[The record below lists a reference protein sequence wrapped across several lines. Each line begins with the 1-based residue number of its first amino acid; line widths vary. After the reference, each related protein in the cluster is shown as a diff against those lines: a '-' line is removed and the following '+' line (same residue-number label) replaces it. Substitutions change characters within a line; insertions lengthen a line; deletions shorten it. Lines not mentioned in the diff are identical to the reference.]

1 MADGSWRL
9 LSPIQIRNVWQPEH
23 SREVF
28 EMATMTTNHAYVR
41 VNSRAGISTGRTP
54 VYRIYEHHIGENDA
68 GLKHDVAKPSL
79 ETGDDCTAHK

>member
-28 EMATMTTNHAYVR
+28 EMATMTNQAYVQ
-41 VNSRAGISTGRTP
+41 VNSRAGIPTGRTP
-54 VYRIYEHHIGENDA
+54 VYSDEHHIGENDA
-68 GLKHDVAKPSL
+68 GLKHDVAKPSF
-79 ETGDDCTAHK
+79 ETGHDSTAHK